1 MRSKYVR
8 RSQRSPREHFQ
19 SGDPFAIVVDTD
31 LKCSFVPPT
40 VDPRVAQWAAQV
52 IEDGRLAA
60 ALQEIANND
69 QDLAD

>member
-1 MRSKYVR
+1 MS
-8 RSQRSPREHFQ
+8 
-19 SGDPFAIVVDTD
+19 AD
-31 LKCSFVPPT
+31 LKDLPENISRAVILSRTLLAPASSAPFVAPT
-40 VDPRVAQWAAQV
+40 VDPRVAQWAARV